1 MQPGTLLTLDIEKPA
16 AGGRMLARHHGQVV
30 LVSGAIPGERVSAR
44 VERAGKGVIYA
55 DTAQVLSASPDRRG
69 DVGDW
74 RCGGNVLAFID
85 YPRQLQLKGQIIQD
99 ALARI
104 GRVPLAS
111 PPEVIGSPEHGYRM
125 RARLHA
131 ANGRVGF
138 FREGTHVLCGAAP
151 TRQLA
156 DATNAWLVRVEELL
170 ARDSL
175 SGLAAVELSENIG
188 GERACHLELHAG
200 VDASGYTA
208 LAEGL
213 TGLSAARADRAGVEV
228 LAGTPSVVDSLAIPG
243 TPEGAPYA
251 GHPVQSSV
259 GHPVPSSAGHPV
271 QSSVGHPFKGAVV
284 RLQRDVRAFFQ
295 GNRFLLES
303 LVHHVRS
310 LVGPGPVV
318 DLYAGVGL
326 FGLSL
331 AAAGAPGVIVVE
343 GDPVSGADLRQNA
356 EPFGERVRVER
367 RSVEQFLALIRD
379 RSEDLTGS
387 TIIVDPP
394 RTGMTR
400 EALAGTIARKPG
412 RIVYVSCDVAT
423 FARDSRTLIDAG
435 YELGELTG
443 VDLFPNTAHVE
454 SIAVFGR

>member
-85 YPRQLQLKGQIIQD
+85 YPRQLRLKGQIIQD

-111 PPEVIGSPEHGYRM
+111 PPEVVGSPEHGYRM

-228 LAGTPSVVDSLAIPG
+228 LAGTPRVVDSLAIPG
-243 TPEGAPYA
+243 TPEGAPDA

-259 GHPVPSSAGHPV
+259 GHPV

-387 TIIVDPP
+387 TVIVDPP

-443 VDLFPNTAHVE
+443 IDLFPNTAHVE
-454 SIAVFGR
+454 SIARFTR

>member
-30 LVSGAIPGERVSAR
+30 LVWGAIPGERVSAR
-44 VERAGKGVIYA
+44 VERAGKGVIFA
-55 DTAQVLSASPDRRG
+55 DTAQVLSPSPDRRS
-69 DVGDW
+69 DAGDW

-104 GRVPLAS
+104 GRVPLAA
-111 PPEVIGSPEHGYRM
+111 PPEVMGSPEHGYRM

-138 FREGTHVLCGAAP
+138 YREGTHVLCGAAP

-156 DATNAWLVRVEELL
+156 DATNAWLAQVEELL
-170 ARDSL
+170 VRHSL
-175 SGLAAVELSENIG
+175 AGLTAVEVSENIG
-188 GERACHLELHAG
+188 GTERACHVELQAG
-200 VDASGYTA
+200 VDASRYQA

-228 LAGTPSVVDSLAIPG
+228 LAGTPVVADVLG
-243 TPEGAPYA
+243 GL
-251 GHPVQSSV
+251 
-259 GHPVPSSAGHPV
+259 
-271 QSSVGHPFKGAVV
+271 

-295 GNRFLLES
+295 GNRFLLEP
-303 LVHHVRS
+303 LVRRVGS
-310 LVGPGPVV
+310 LVGPGPVI

-331 AAAGAPGVIVVE
+331 AAAGAPGVVVVE
-343 GDPVSGADLRQNA
+343 GDPVSGADLTQNA
-356 EPFGERVRVER
+356 EPFGDRVRVER
-367 RSVEQFLALIRD
+367 RSVEQFLALVRD
-379 RSEDLTGS
+379 RNEDVTGA
-387 TIIVDPP
+387 TVIVDPP

-400 EALAGTIARKPG
+400 EAVAGTIAHRPG

-435 YELGELTG
+435 YELGELSG
-443 VDLFPNTAHVE
+443 IDLFPNTAHVE
-454 SIAVFGR
+454 SVALFTRVQ